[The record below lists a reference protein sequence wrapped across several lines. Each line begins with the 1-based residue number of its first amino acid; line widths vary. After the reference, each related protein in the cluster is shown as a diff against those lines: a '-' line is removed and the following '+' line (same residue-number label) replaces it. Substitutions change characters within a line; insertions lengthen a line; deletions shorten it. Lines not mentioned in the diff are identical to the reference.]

1 MNHLLAILMIFAIV
15 LSEKPKQLEDLQWKN
30 RIVLVFEEGIDS
42 KVGVSESLLSQMQE
56 RKLAYFFI
64 DEGYK
69 SNVEVNFS
77 KAYLED
83 LKKKFKIEGNKSSWL
98 LIGLDG
104 GVKMKGQGNLD
115 WDLIFRTIDSMPMR
129 QSELKSK
136 KYK

>member
-1 MNHLLAILMIFAIV
+1 MNHLFAILMIFAIV
-15 LSEKPKQLEDLQWKN
+15 LSEKPKHLEDFQWKN
-30 RIVLVFEEGIDS
+30 RIVLVFENGIDS
-42 KVGVSESLLSQMQE
+42 KGGVSDSLLSQMQE

-64 DEGYK
+64 DEGYQ

-77 KAYLED
+77 KAYLEE
-83 LKKKFKIEGNKSSWL
+83 LKKRFKTEGNKDSWL

-129 QSELKSK
+129 QSELRSK

>member
-1 MNHLLAILMIFAIV
+1 MNHLIAILMIFAVV
-15 LSEKPKQLEDLQWKN
+15 LSEKPKQLEDFKWKN
-30 RIVLVFEEGIDS
+30 RIVLVFEKGINS
-42 KVGVSESLLSQMQE
+42 KGVVSDSLLSQMQE

-77 KAYLED
+77 KSYLED
-83 LKKKFKIEGNKSSWL
+83 LKKRFNSEGNKGSWI

-104 GVKMKGQGNLD
+104 GVKMKGEGNLD

-129 QSELKSK
+129 QSEMKTK